1 MEAVAKS
8 NVCATRWP
16 AREKVIFSITKFFK
30 SFRRILVCKV
40 PLRRTFATLLS
51 CVILERK
58 SNDIVR
64 NSNETSLFWGYGL
77 LVMLWLVR
85 LKLPLLRTLKNST
98 CQTEKMLLKSE
109 VNPLHIVVIMFVQH
123 RGFFSGNTAG
133 HDSGQRENY
142 VVHRKLTSN
151 STTVPRIY
159 PSIYIYIYM
168 K

>member
-1 MEAVAKS
+1 MCVISLKFGATVEAVAKS

-85 LKLPLLRTLKNST
+85 LKLPRLRSLKNST
-98 CQTEKMLLKSE
+98 CQTEKIYWNLKWTHCTLSLLCLFSIE
-109 VNPLHIVVIMFVQH
+109 AFLVVIQLDM
-123 RGFFSGNTAG
+123 TA
-133 HDSGQRENY
+133 DNER
-142 VVHRKLTSN
+142 T
-151 STTVPRIY
+151 
-159 PSIYIYIYM
+159 M
-168 K
+168 